1 MRQIYRLSSMFKQC
15 ARSARMGSNVVFFH
29 RNCYC
34 LIMSIQK
41 FYPIGRVVGLY
52 FLLFLWLSLTD
63 PRKLP
68 IVFLLVP
75 FILLFAAIYLTVNLI
90 LRRFTPRMSVGKR
103 RLAAACVSGLP
114 SFLLLL
120 SSVNQLTWRDVALVA
135 FLSIFLLFYASR
147 ARFSGS

>member
-1 MRQIYRLSSMFKQC
+1 
-15 ARSARMGSNVVFFH
+15 
-29 RNCYC
+29 
-34 LIMSIQK
+34 MSIQK
-41 FYPIGRVVGLY
+41 LYPLARILGLY
-52 FLLFLWLSLTD
+52 LALFLWLSLTD

-68 IVFLLVP
+68 IVLLIVP
-75 FILLFAAIYLTVNLI
+75 FGLLFAALFMTVSLLI
-90 LRRFTPRMSVGKR
+90 KQFLPRMTQGKR

-114 SFLLLL
+114 CFLLIL

>member
-1 MRQIYRLSSMFKQC
+1 METATVL
-15 ARSARMGSNVVFFH
+15 N
-29 RNCYC
+29 
-34 LIMSIQK
+34 MSIRS
-41 FYPIGRVVGLY
+41 FYQPAKVIGLY
-52 FLLFLWLSLTD
+52 LALFLWLSLTD

-68 IVFLLVP
+68 IVLLIVP
-75 FILLFAAIYLTVNLI
+75 FVLLFAAVFMTISLI
-90 LRRFTPRMSVGKR
+90 LRRFVPRMSGSKR

-114 SFLLLL
+114 CFLLIL